1 MDTNNEDNI
10 RLPDEIL
17 SEQLLEDTRSDFE
30 KEIEEALYLS
40 CQEIRENQE
49 LNEKYEEQVLKD
61 YNEEINKRKQTFEKL
76 LFDLNKVGKI
86 DMEVRETYEIIEP
99 IIESYC
105 NQYIQKCDLDEKTYE
120 KIFKLL
126 GKIRTDK
133 TAIDIL
139 KSIII
144 QDENSS

>member
-144 QDENSS
+144 KDENSS

>member
-10 RLPDEIL
+10 RMPDDIL

-30 KEIEEALYLS
+30 KEFEEALYLS
-40 CQEIRENQE
+40 CQEIREKQE
-49 LNEKYEEQVLKD
+49 LNEKYEEQVLKN
-61 YNEEINKRKQTFEKL
+61 YNEEINKRKQIFEKL

-86 DMEVRETYEIIEP
+86 DIEVRETYEIIDP

-133 TAIDIL
+133 SAVELLRT
-139 KSIII
+139 III
-144 QDENSS
+144 KDENSS

>member
-17 SEQLLEDTRSDFE
+17 SEQLLEDIRSDFE

-40 CQEIRENQE
+40 CQEIREKQE
-49 LNEKYEEQVLKD
+49 LNEKYEEQLLKD

-105 NQYIQKCDLDEKTYE
+105 NQYIQKCVLDEKTYE

-133 TAIDIL
+133 AAIEIL
-139 KSIII
+139 KTIII
-144 QDENSS
+144 KDENLS

>member
-10 RLPDEIL
+10 RPPDDVI
-17 SEQLLEDTRSDFE
+17 SDQLLKDTRSDYE
-30 KEIEEALYLS
+30 KEIDEAIYLS
-40 CQEIRENQE
+40 YQDGREKQD
-49 LNEKYEEQVLKD
+49 LSKKYEEQVLKE
-61 YNEEINKRKQTFEKL
+61 YNEESNKRKQIFEKL

-86 DMEVRETYEIIEP
+86 DKEIREIYDIIEP

-105 NQYIQKCDLDEKTYE
+105 NQYIHKCEFDEETYE

-133 TAIDIL
+133 TAIDFL
-139 KSIII
+139 KTVIVK
-144 QDENSS
+144 EE